1 MKKGYDMDH
10 MVKVVDEESGVVI
23 AMLDDSGRP
32 PWDPT
37 LGMWADLA
45 RKIGEA
51 YGCDEVALFRGDKK
65 LLVRVAEGCT

>member
-10 MVKVVDEESGVVI
+10 MVKVVDEASGVVI
-23 AMLDDSGRP
+23 AMLDDGYRAP
-32 PWDPT
+32 A
-37 LGMWADLA
+37 LEMWADLA

-65 LLVRVAEGCT
+65 LLVRVTEGCT

>member
-10 MVKVVDEESGVVI
+10 MVKVVDEASGVVI
-23 AMLDDSGRP
+23 AMLDDSG
-32 PWDPT
+32 PWAPA

-65 LLVRVAEGCT
+65 LLVKVTEGCT